1 MPKKSET
8 VSGSA
13 KPDLVE
19 AATAIRHISRAIKKE
34 YQLRRFPSASA
45 SYESVT
51 SELSAARVHHRNGLT
66 QLQAAVTAG
75 TPDAE
80 ERIALQAAIQELLKS
95 VKLLGGVL

>member
-1 MPKKSET
+1 MLKKSET
-8 VSGSA
+8 VRGSA

-51 SELSAARVHHRNGLT
+51 SELRAARVHHRNGLT
-66 QLQAAVTAG
+66 QLQGAVTAG